1 MTLRS
6 RPRSRRL
13 TAYAVTLAV
22 ILGVTATCQSNT
34 EPRPAASITMSATID
49 GAAWIA
55 TRPKHGVPPYAN
67 YTPWDSTLVL
77 SGLRSF
83 GSDSSLGIV
92 LVAGPVTG
100 AGVYPLGAH
109 PSRNYGTL
117 FRATGDLYAGTYTTR
132 WWYTT
137 DPTSG
142 TLTVTGFDPATRHLA
157 GSFSFAA
164 TDSTGLTRQVG
175 AGVFAGTWL
184 VPLD

>member
-1 MTLRS
+1 MTLRPS
-6 RPRSRRL
+6 PRARRV
-13 TAYAVTLAV
+13 AAAGSTLAV
-22 ILGVTATCQSNT
+22 LLGVTATCQSNT

-49 GAAWIA
+49 GAAWVA

-67 YTPWDSTLVL
+67 YTAWDSTLVL
-77 SGLRSF
+77 SGLRAF

-109 PSRNYGTL
+109 SSRSYATL
-117 FRATGDLYAGTYTTR
+117 FRSTGDVYAGTYRTH
-132 WWYTT
+132 WWYSSDSTG
-137 DPTSG
+137 G
-142 TLTVTGFDPATRHLA
+142 TLTVTGFDPATRHVE